1 MYCRLQK
8 SEYTKQGRTKMQELT
23 IVITAILLS
32 TLSASAD
39 AMAKGKEDVKNLYT
53 VLLLNVKA
61 QILMRVV
68 EEK

>member
-1 MYCRLQK
+1 
-8 SEYTKQGRTKMQELT
+8 MQELT